1 MMIEQSLLDR
11 LQALSRSHAMKMR
24 EVRRYLHRHP
34 ELSGQEYRSTDF
46 LAEIVTDL
54 GLHPKLADDN
64 RGLYVDIGEE
74 LQLGRTAIRADI
86 DALPIQSLVQQ
97 EYASDTEQVM
107 HACGHDAHSA
117 IAYGV
122 AAILAELARDGF
134 PVNSRVIFQP
144 EEETS
149 RGGLHM
155 IRSGALQGV
164 RSAIAL
170 HVDPTRPV
178 GTIGIREGAFTAG
191 CDLFTVEMTGP
202 GGHGARPHLTGD
214 LVGAASQ
221 WVTDIYRRVPRAI
234 DARDA
239 VVINVGSFHTGNA
252 PNVVPS
258 NASLSG
264 TLRTLSSESAERAK
278 EMMAEISRAIAS
290 IHSCRID
297 LNFGQHTPPV
307 INDVT
312 VARRLRKAG
321 EEILGEAN
329 VREITQ
335 PSMGAEDFAFM
346 AQQVPAAMFRLG
358 VAGMDLGSE
367 PLHTPKFDIDES
379 ALPIGASVLALAAF
393 QDTAD
398 SDSSFNEF
406 PNLNSPRFQ

>member
-1 MMIEQSLLDR
+1 MMIEQSVLDR
-11 LQALSRSHAMKMR
+11 LQTLARSQAMKMR

-34 ELSGQEYRSTDF
+34 ELSGQEYRSSEF
-46 LAEIVTDL
+46 LAEIVTNL
-54 GLHPKLADDN
+54 GLHPTLADDN
-64 RGLYVDIGEE
+64 RGLFVDIGEE
-74 LQLGRTAIRADI
+74 LELGRTAIRADI
-86 DALPIQSLVQQ
+86 DALPIQSLVQH
-97 EYASDTEQVM
+97 EYASDTDQVM

-122 AAILAELARDGF
+122 TAILAELARDGF

-155 IRSGALQGV
+155 IRSGALAGV

-221 WVTDIYRRVPRAI
+221 WVTDVYRRVPRAI

-258 NASLSG
+258 TASLSG
-264 TLRTLSSESAERAK
+264 TLRTLSPESAEQAQ

-297 LNFGQHTPPV
+297 LKFGQHTPPV
-307 INDVT
+307 INDVI

-335 PSMGAEDFAFM
+335 PSMGAEDFAFI

-358 VAGMDLGSE
+358 VAGIDLGSE

-379 ALPIGASVLALAAF
+379 ALLIGASVLALAAI
-393 QDTAD
+393 QDTTN
-398 SDSSFNEF
+398 SDSPLSEF
-406 PNLNSPRFQ
+406 SNPESSRIQ